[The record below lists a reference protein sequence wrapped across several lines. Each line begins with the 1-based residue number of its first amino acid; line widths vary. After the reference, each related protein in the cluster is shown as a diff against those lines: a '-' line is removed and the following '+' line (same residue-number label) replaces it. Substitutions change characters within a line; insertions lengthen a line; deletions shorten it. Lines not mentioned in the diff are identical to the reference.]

1 MSNLEIDSKLKTRDI
16 NGLQSAGLHELWQG
30 GDATKTFTAATG
42 WPRAI
47 RVDASGTLIMTD
59 QDDTSVTYN
68 VLKGER
74 LDFRPKTINTSST
87 ADVQIWW

>member
-1 MSNLEIDSKLKTRDI
+1 MSLEIGNKNKTQDI
-16 NGLQSAGLHELWQG
+16 NGLQSAGLHELWEG
-30 GDATKTFTAATG
+30 GDATRTFTASEG

-47 RVDASGTLIMTD
+47 RVDASGTLSMTD

-87 ADVQIWW
+87 ANVQIWW